1 METRRAAEQRAQR
14 FVNMTNIQSH
24 LRWDIVNFVSQ
35 NNLEQ
40 LESKS
45 AVIRA
50 FLSAPGLSWLWNC
63 TQDELAFFFQCSSS
77 LVQKVLSRTKDGVAE
92 RPRGRPSLLTEENEA
107 ALTRWVE
114 ERTTQMDWI
123 TFRDFKRFVVNL
135 LEEQGVTDY
144 PSTQYYRDLVTRL
157 DGGRYRRVTASPLE
171 EERFN
176 LSKEDVELHFRRLH
190 DLELETF
197 VPDLIINI
205 DETGFGASQ
214 SHRMKSMQVI
224 VDSTTAVRPSVRMEA
239 SRIYITAI
247 AAITAGGSAL
257 PPGLIVRRSTMT
269 EDFETIPLG
278 SDLKVYST
286 ERAFVTRNVFENYV
300 RDVVLNYVQAWRQ
313 KHDQPDAKA
322 MIIVDGHSAHFSP
335 MLKAFCVLNGCDIF
349 CMPPHS
355 SHLLQALDRLY
366 FSRVKQ
372 CYASTQITSA
382 MSELSRQLLRVFT
395 AFQAS
400 NLTYFICHSWAM
412 SGIIPIVEHRNV
424 VAVRLDPEAVL
435 SAATMQHNFSG
446 NPRERGVR
454 NDRARWGLLTEDE
467 ALIMEANQCPFCC
480 GELPPD
486 WEWS

>member
-1 METRRAAEQRAQR
+1 METRHRAEQRAQS
-14 FVNMTNIQSH
+14 FVNMTNIRED
-24 LRWDIVNFVSQ
+24 LRWEIVNFVARS
-35 NNLEQ
+35 NLEE
-40 LESKS
+40 LPSKS

-50 FLSAPGLSWLWNC
+50 FLSAPELSWLFDC

-77 LVQKVLSRTKDGVAE
+77 LVQKVLSRAKDGVAE
-92 RPRGRPSLLTEENEA
+92 RPRGRPSLLTEQNEA
-107 ALTRWVE
+107 DLTRWVK
-114 ERTTQMDWI
+114 ERTEQMDWI
-123 TFRDFKRFVVNL
+123 TFRDFKRYVINL
-135 LEEQGVTDY
+135 LDEQGVTDY

-157 DGGRYRRVTASPLE
+157 DGGRYRRVSASPLE

-176 LSKEDVELHFRRLH
+176 LSREDIELHFTRLH
-190 DLELETF
+190 NLQLESF
-197 VPDLIINI
+197 APDLIINI

-224 VDSTTAVRPSVRMEA
+224 VDSTQTVRPCVRMEA
-239 SRIYITAI
+239 SRIYVTAI

-257 PPGLIVRRSTMT
+257 PPGLIVRRSTVT

-300 RDVVLNYVQAWRQ
+300 RDVVLNYVQSWRENH
-313 KHDQPDAKA
+313 KMPDAKA
-322 MIIVDGHSAHFSP
+322 LIIVDGHSAHFSP
-335 MLKAFCVLNGCDIF
+335 MLKAFCALNNCGIF

-400 NLTYFICHSWAM
+400 NLTYFICQSWAM
-412 SGIIPIVEHRNV
+412 SGIVPIIENRNV
-424 VAVRLDPEAVL
+424 VAVRLDPEAL
-435 SAATMQHNFSG
+435 ARATTMQHNFSG

-467 ALIMEANQCPFCC
+467 AELMEANRCPFCC
-480 GELPPD
+480 GELPPN
-486 WEWS
+486 WKWS